1 MPKYQQ
7 SKIYTIRSY
16 STDKIYI
23 GSTTQRLSK
32 RIAEHRTKYKAWKAD
47 NSKKYTS
54 SYEIVKYDDNYIEL
68 LENYECLTREGL
80 LMREGQCIRD
90 NDCVNKVI
98 PGRTRKQHYQD
109 NAEAL
114 KAQRK
119 QYCMDNAD
127 KIKQYYQDNPD
138 KVKAQKKQWRMD
150 NPDKIKA
157 KHACACGGRYTRC
170 NKSAH
175 MESKIHKEFE
185 AVKALVDKEV
195 LEYLQK

>member
-32 RIAEHRTKYKAWKAD
+32 RIAEHRGKYKAWKAG
-47 NSKKYTS
+47 NSKKYCS

-90 NDCVNKVI
+90 NDCVNKNI
-98 PGRTRKQHYQD
+98 PGRTAKQYKKDNADKIKADQKQHYQD
-109 NAEAL
+109 NI
-114 KAQRK
+114 
-119 QYCMDNAD
+119 D
-127 KIKQYYQDNPD
+127 KIKQYRKDNT
-138 KVKAQKKQWRMD
+138 
-150 NPDKIKA
+150 DKIKV
-157 KHACACGGRYTRC
+157 KHACACGGRYTHH
-170 NKSAH
+170 NKSHH
-175 MESKIHKEFE
+175 MKSKKHQEFE

>member
-7 SKIYTIRSY
+7 SKIYTIRSH

-32 RIAEHRTKYKAWKAD
+32 RIAEHRRKYKAWKAD
-47 NSKKYTS
+47 NSKRYYS
-54 SYEIVKYDDNYIEL
+54 SFEIVKYDDNYIEL

-90 NDCVNKVI
+90 NDCVNKNI
-98 PGRTRKQHYQD
+98 PGRTGKQWRKDNADKIKAQKKQHYQD
-109 NAEAL
+109 NA
-114 KAQRK
+114 
-119 QYCMDNAD
+119 D
-127 KIKQYYQDNPD
+127 KIN
-138 KVKAQKKQWRMD
+138 
-150 NPDKIKA
+150 A
-157 KHACACGGRYTRC
+157 KHNCDCGGRYTHC
-170 NKSAH
+170 HKSAH
-175 MESKIHKEFE
+175 VKSKKHQEFE

>member
-32 RIAEHRTKYKAWKAD
+32 RMAEHRGRYKAWKAD
-47 NSKKYTS
+47 NSKKYCS

-98 PGRTRKQHYQD
+98 PGRTRKQHCQ
-109 NAEAL
+109 
-114 KAQRK
+114 
-119 QYCMDNAD
+119 DNAD
-127 KIKQYYQDNPD
+127 KIN
-138 KVKAQKKQWRMD
+138 
-150 NPDKIKA
+150 A
-157 KHACACGGRYTRC
+157 KHACACGGRYTHH
-170 NKSAH
+170 NKSHH
-175 MESKIHKEFE
+175 MKSKKHQEFE